1 MSKDDKQV
9 EILARGLFVKDGCL
23 LVCRTGKN
31 PLTYLPGGHVEFGEA
46 ARESLKRE
54 VLEELGCRAS
64 VGRFLGAVEHRFV
77 QKGQQHHEIN
87 LVFGMTVY
95 GLESGKPVKSAEGHL
110 GFSWLAVSKVRTSDV
125 EPAVLRVLIP
135 SWISNRDPNGWGSTL
150 EYGSQ

>member
-1 MSKDDKQV
+1 MSKNEGKV
-9 EILARGLFVKDGCL
+9 EILARGLFVKGGKL
-23 LVCRTGKN
+23 LVCRTGSA

-64 VGRFLGAVEHRFV
+64 VGRFLGAVEHRFTQGGV
-77 QKGQQHHEIN
+77 MHHEIN

-95 GLESGKPVKSAEGHL
+95 GPEPGKPVKSAEGHL
-110 GFSWLAVSKVRTSDV
+110 GFSWLPVNKVRTSDL

-135 SWISNRDPNGWGSTL
+135 AWVSNRDPNGWGSTL
-150 EYGSQ
+150 EYAE

>member
-1 MSKDDKQV
+1 MSKGDKQIEV
-9 EILARGLFVKDGCL
+9 LARGLFVKDGRL

-64 VGRFLGAVEHRFV
+64 VGRFLGTVEHRFT
-77 QKGQQHHEIN
+77 QKGEAHHEIN

-95 GLESGKPVKSAEGHL
+95 GLESGKSVRSAEEHL
-110 GFSWLAVSKVRTSDV
+110 GFSWLPVPKVRTSDL
-125 EPAVLRVLIP
+125 EPTVLRVLIP
-135 SWISNRDPNGWGSTL
+135 AWISNRDPNGWGSTL
-150 EYGSQ
+150 EYGS